1 MKILIS
7 TDQYEYQVSGVTSS
21 VVLLRDELRRLGHE
35 VRILALSPTYRSFE
49 KDGDFFISS
58 FHVPVYPDARMSLRR
73 KGPLINK
80 IIAWKPDIVHVQTE
94 FSTRKLATRVI
105 RELGIPFVVTCHTV
119 YEDYIGYFCPSK
131 RIGKYIIRRLSNRYY
146 NPANALVVPSDKLR
160 KTEQG
165 YKVSCPITVIPT
177 GIELDRFSRRIS
189 HEEKEQLLAK
199 YGLTPGKT
207 LVSVCRLA
215 AEKNLDEIV
224 SYMPALLR
232 ADPEVKLLIVGDG
245 PHRSELEKHV
255 REAGVEKNV
264 VFAGMI
270 DRYEVYKYYQAGDI
284 FVCASTSE
292 SQGLTYVEALSSG
305 LPLVCRRDD
314 CLVGVLDNG
323 KNGYQYETETE
334 FVRGVMHILD
344 DRELAHNMQLH
355 SLENAEGFGAETFG
369 RRMEQLYLDVLSGE
383 I

>member
-49 KDGDFFISS
+49 KNGDFFISS

-189 HEEKEQLLAK
+189 HEEKERLLAK

-270 DRYEVYKYYQAGDI
+270 DRYEVYKYYQTGDI

-355 SLENAEGFGAETFG
+355 SLENAEGFGAETFV

>member
-49 KDGDFFISS
+49 KNGDFFISS
-58 FHVPVYPDARMSLRR
+58 FHVPVYPDARLSLRR
-73 KGPLINK
+73 KGPLIKK

-131 RIGKYIIRRLSNRYY
+131 RIGRYIIRRLSNRYY
-146 NPANALVVPSDKLR
+146 NPASALVVPSDKLR
-160 KTEQG
+160 RTEQG
-165 YKVSCPITVIPT
+165 YNVSCPITVIPT
-177 GIELDRFSRRIS
+177 GIELERFSRRIS
-189 HEEKEQLLAK
+189 REEREQLLAR
-199 YGLTPGKT
+199 YGLTAGKT
-207 LVSVCRLA
+207 IVSVCRLA

-232 ADPEVKLLIVGDG
+232 ADPEIKLLIVGDG
-245 PHRSELEKHV
+245 PHRTELERHV
-255 REAGVEKNV
+255 GEVGAAKNV

-270 DRYEVYKYYQAGDI
+270 NCTEVYKYYQTGDI

-314 CLVGVLDNG
+314 CLCGVLDDG
-323 KNGYQYETETE
+323 ENGYQYETETE
-334 FVRGVMHILD
+334 FVRGVMRILS
-344 DRELAHNMQLH
+344 DRELAHDMQLR
-355 SLENAEGFGAETFG
+355 SLENAEAFGAETFG

>member
-73 KGPLINK
+73 KCPLIKK

-224 SYMPALLR
+224 SYMPALLC

-270 DRYEVYKYYQAGDI
+270 DRYEVYKYYQTGDI

>member
-1 MKILIS
+1 
-7 TDQYEYQVSGVTSS
+7 
-21 VVLLRDELRRLGHE
+21 
-35 VRILALSPTYRSFE
+35 
-49 KDGDFFISS
+49 
-58 FHVPVYPDARMSLRR
+58 
-73 KGPLINK
+73 
-80 IIAWKPDIVHVQTE
+80 
-94 FSTRKLATRVI
+94 
-105 RELGIPFVVTCHTV
+105 
-119 YEDYIGYFCPSK
+119 
-131 RIGKYIIRRLSNRYY
+131 IIRRLSNRYY

-232 ADPEVKLLIVGDG
+232 ADPEVMLLIVGDG

-270 DRYEVYKYYQAGDI
+270 DRYDVYKYYQTGDI

-383 I
+383 IY